1 MHKTL
6 KAAVLVTVAVAVLGG
21 CARFP
26 LGPIIDRRTDPGAP
40 HPGDPARGPQP
51 AR

>member
-1 MHKTL
+1 MRRFL
-6 KAAVLVTVAVAVLGG
+6 KAAILTAAAVAVLGG

-51 AR
+51 R